1 MSRNSFLI
9 RIHRRLWSL
18 LLLCIFI
25 HNLLIKWWFWSLFF
39 MIRYL
44 LFFTLIGSSYQK
56 TLNLMIVLFVAKY
69 FPHDFILVTIW
80 YFILPMLPS
89 TADSW
94 VWTLHRF
101 SAIHIGSPIWSAG
114 RLSLNCRL
122 IIFSVTSRHLIYDAE
137 PFLCELRVVL
147 GRWSTSCSSWCLG
160 LLLPLS
166 IIIGRTGW
174 QSGFFEIACQQNRL
188 IFPCLVT

>member
-1 MSRNSFLI
+1 MSWNSFLI
-9 RIHRRLWSL
+9 RIHRRLWSF
-18 LLLCIFI
+18 LLLCVFI
-25 HNLLIKWWFWSLFF
+25 HNLLIKWWFWSLLFL
-39 MIRYL
+39 IRYL
-44 LFFTLIGSSYQK
+44 LFFALIWSSYQK

-69 FPHDFILVTIW
+69 LPHYFILVTIW
-80 YFILPMLPS
+80 YLILAMLPS

-101 SAIHIGSPIWSAG
+101 SAIHICSTVWSAR
-114 RLSLNCRL
+114 RLSLNTRL

-147 GRWSTSCSSWCLG
+147 GRWTTSYSSWCLR

-166 IIIGRTGW
+166 IVIGGTGR
-174 QSGFFEIACQQNRL
+174 QSGFFEIPCQQNRL